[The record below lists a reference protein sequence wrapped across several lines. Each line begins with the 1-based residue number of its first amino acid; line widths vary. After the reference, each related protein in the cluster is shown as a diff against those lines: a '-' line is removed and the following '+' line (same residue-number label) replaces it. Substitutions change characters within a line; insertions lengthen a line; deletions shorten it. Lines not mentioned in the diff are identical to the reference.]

1 MSLLEIRG
9 LDRRNTPTDL
19 VPVREAAMRAAR
31 HPGVL
36 ARMSLPEIRGLERRN
51 AQMDH
56 AGVAEGA

>member
-9 LDRRNTPTDL
+9 PDRRTDL
-19 VPVREAAMRAAR
+19 LPVGQTAMGAAR

-36 ARMSLPEIRGLERRN
+36 GCMSPPEIRGLDRRK

-56 AGVAEGA
+56 AGIAEGA